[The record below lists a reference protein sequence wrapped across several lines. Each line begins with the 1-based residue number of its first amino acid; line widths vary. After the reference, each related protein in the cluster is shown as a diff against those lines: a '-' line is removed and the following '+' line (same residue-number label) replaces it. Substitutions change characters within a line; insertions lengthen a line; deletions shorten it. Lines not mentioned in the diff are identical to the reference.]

1 MIREQ
6 RGKAR
11 SQSRLALDGAPPRVP
26 PGLHQAWPSIDAA
39 DREAVME
46 VLDSGVLAGSNGP
59 QAVAL
64 EREWA
69 ERLGVR
75 RCLALSSGTAALH
88 CAAVAAGLEP
98 GDEVIV
104 PAVSFV
110 ASAFAFAHHG
120 LVPVFCDI
128 DPRTFNLDVGEL
140 ERLIG
145 ERTRAIAPVH
155 LHGLPCDMDEIGTLA
170 RRHGLVVIEDAA
182 QAHGALYRGREA
194 GTLGDAAA
202 FSLNA
207 SKNLCAGEGG
217 LFLTND
223 DDAWEAARRLS
234 NLGEVSPP
242 RKGDQFRSYW
252 ARGLGWHYRLPEL
265 SAALARSQLRKLDV
279 VIQRG
284 QQAAKML
291 TEGLSQ
297 IGGIIPPL
305 TPTDRTHVFH
315 KYRIRIDTEALGFTG
330 PATELRDRL
339 LWALRAEGVEA
350 VVWQLYPLPAL
361 PAFRRGDLGPW
372 TPSARGERLDA
383 WDRDR
388 FPNASQV
395 LDDSL
400 ILGSERYPLFNQ
412 DTELAE
418 RYVDACEHVFAHIDD
433 VLARPHVGLD
443 LTEGPIEP

>member
-1 MIREQ
+1 
-6 RGKAR
+6 
-11 SQSRLALDGAPPRVP
+11 VP
-26 PGLHQAWPSIDAA
+26 SGLHQAWPSIDAT
-39 DREAVME
+39 DREAVLE

-59 QAVAL
+59 QASAL

-75 RCLALSSGTAALH
+75 HCLSLSSGTAALH
-88 CAAVAAGLEP
+88 CAAVATGLAP

-128 DPRTFNLDVGEL
+128 DPRTFNLDVGRVEG
-140 ERLIG
+140 LIG

-155 LHGLPCDMDEIGTLA
+155 LHGLPCDMDEIGALA

-182 QAHGALYRGREA
+182 QAHGALYRGREV

-217 LFLTND
+217 LFVTD
-223 DDAWEAARRLS
+223 DGDAWEAARRLS

-242 RKGDQFRSYW
+242 RKPEQFRSYW
-252 ARGLGWHYRLPEL
+252 AQGLGWHYRLPEL
-265 SAALARSQLRKLDV
+265 GAAVARSQLRKLDD
-279 VIQRG
+279 VIRRG
-284 QQAAKML
+284 QRTAKVL
-291 TEGLSQ
+291 TEGLSRVR
-297 IGGIIPPL
+297 GVVPPL
-305 TPTDRTHVFH
+305 TPPDRTHVWH
-315 KYRIRIDTEALGFTG
+315 KYRIRIDTDALGFTG
-330 PATELRDRL
+330 PVTELRDRL
-339 LWALRAEGVEA
+339 LFALKAEGVEA

-361 PAFRRGDLGPW
+361 PAFRRNGLRPW
-372 TPSARGERLDA
+372 TPRSRGDGLEA
-383 WDRDR
+383 WRRER

-400 ILGSERYPLFNQ
+400 VLGSERYPIFNQ
-412 DTELAE
+412 DVELAE
-418 RYVDACEHVFAHIDD
+418 RYVDACEHVFAHLDE
-433 VLARPHVGLD
+433 VLARPHKGLE
-443 LTEGPIEP
+443 LTEGPIVP